1 MEIFDLILEV
11 RAMRMSKG
19 TWIAGLTGAALITVI
34 ASIPALVAESQAMM
48 MHGGHD
54 QAEEENQEEHYLAHL
69 LKHAKEIGLTP
80 EQISKLKSVQLDFK
94 RTEAR
99 IEADTKVAKLELQAL
114 VDDDHADLTAI
125 QAKVDQLKKSEAAC
139 LFAGIKAKRQA
150 SALLSPDQ
158 REKEHALHEHMK
170 SGSQHGGGMGMMG
183 QGGMMGG
190 MMGSMGSGSHGQG
203 GGTHGSGGAGGG
215 QQHQH

>member
-1 MEIFDLILEV
+1 MRKWKWWIIGLEGVLLIV
-11 RAMRMSKG
+11 VM
-19 TWIAGLTGAALITVI
+19 TVFPGF
-34 ASIPALVAESQAMM
+34 ADQGHSM

-54 QAEEENQEEHYLAHL
+54 QEEQDDHSAHYLKHL

-114 VDDDHADLTAI
+114 VDDEQADLNAI
-125 QAKVDQLKKSEAAC
+125 QSKVDQLKKSEAAC
-139 LFAGIKAKRQA
+139 LFAGIKAKHQA

-190 MMGSMGSGSHGQG
+190 MMGSMGTGSHGQG
-203 GGTHGSGGAGGG
+203 GGNHGSGGVGGG